1 MCPAVLTFLSKNSII
16 VQKHMGRSF
25 ALINYNSLWKTC
37 IDKNLKKKNLMSITG
52 ISSAT
57 VAKLSNNESVSMKTL
72 ETICI
77 KLDCNLTDVVSI
89 EKDKGVYDEL

>member
-1 MCPAVLTFLSKNSII
+1 M
-16 VQKHMGRSF
+16 
-25 ALINYNSLWKTC
+25 
-37 IDKNLKKKNLMSITG
+37 TG

-77 KLDCNLTDVVSI
+77 KLNCDLTDVVSI
-89 EKDKGVYDEL
+89 EKDKGDDNEL